1 MKLGLERGR
10 RVLAELQRSPF
21 LNDLTPAD
29 RRIGRLLLTLPI
41 GAIAALLAALIA
53 GVAVFV
59 AFAVAGGGMGAAER
73 LMTMIGEAATPV
85 GLTATLFVLCLL
97 AFANGGMA
105 LAFTGVAAL
114 LHHRRLLSYF
124 TAAPRFRWRLLLL
137 GLGLFALVLGPL
149 LLASAALDPKAPGA
163 PILAVDPSL
172 GGRLIYAAAVVVL
185 LLVAAAAEELVF
197 RGWLLKVTGAF
208 VRDPRI
214 VLALSGALFSAIH
227 FDPNL
232 DAFLVRLAMGVGLAW
247 MTLRLG
253 GTELAIGAHAA
264 NNIVILLLIQPM
276 ALKPEPP
283 HGFPPETLLVAPVML
298 AGYVALAEIVARW
311 APLRRWSRLAAV

>member
-1 MKLGLERGR
+1 LGTT
-10 RVLAELQRSPF
+10 VLAELQRSPF
-21 LNDLTPAD
+21 LDDLTPAD
-29 RRIGRLLLTLPI
+29 RRVDRILLTLPI
-41 GAIAALLAALIA
+41 GVIAAVLAALIG
-53 GVAVFV
+53 GVVVFV
-59 AFAVAGGGMGAAER
+59 AFAIAGGGTDAAER
-73 LMTMIGEAATPV
+73 LMAMVGQAAVPV
-85 GLTATLFVLCLL
+85 GLTATAFVLCLL

-105 LAFTGVAAL
+105 VAFTGIAAL
-114 LHHRRLLSYF
+114 LHHRKLLSYF

-149 LLASAALDPKAPGA
+149 LLASAALDPKAAGA
-163 PILAVDPSL
+163 PILAVSPDL
-172 GGRLIYAAAVVVL
+172 GGRLAYAVVVVAL

-214 VLALSGALFSAIH
+214 VLVLSGALFSAIH
-227 FDPNL
+227 MDPNL

-253 GTELAIGAHAA
+253 GTEFAIGAHAA
-264 NNIVILLLIQPM
+264 NNILILLFIQPM
-276 ALKPEPP
+276 SLKPDPP
-283 HGFPPETLLVAPVML
+283 HAFPPETLVIAPLML

-311 APLRRWSRLAAV
+311 APLRRWGRVAVA